1 MLVSGA
7 LSLTLVFSLENQM
20 NSQRYAFDVIHETP
34 PSCEVAG
41 EFVQPL
47 FSGCD
52 TGTAIQ

>member
-7 LSLTLVFSLENQM
+7 LSLTLVFSLEM
-20 NSQRYAFDVIHETP
+20 NKEDLAWIILAGETP
-34 PSCEVAG
+34 LSCEVAG

>member
-7 LSLTLVFSLENQM
+7 LSLTLVFSLEKQM
-20 NSQRYAFDVIHETP
+20 NSQRSAFDVIHETP

-52 TGTAIQ
+52 TGTV